1 MVKQLIISPA
11 EVRRHETIELGSIPV
26 NQYRRSL
33 ADELAAKTLTPADAV
48 RLYRDMV
55 LIREFETML
64 DEIKRQ
70 GKYRDIAYVHQGP
83 AHLSIGQE
91 AAAVGEAFLLTVDD
105 HIFGSHRSH
114 GEILAKGLSA
124 IHRLDEP
131 ELQRIMEGYLGGDTL
146 RVVEREPAASGKD
159 LAVNYLLYGLLAEI
173 FARATGF
180 QPGPRR
186 FHARFLPPLRDLSQQ
201 CHRGRQRGHRRGLGP
216 GKEDAAAARD
226 HDCQHRGRVGRLRS
240 GLGRDALRDHG
251 AILDPVG
258 AGLSGWPAHHL
269 CLHEQLLRDGR
280 ADAW

>member
-11 EVRRHETIELGSIPV
+11 EVRRQETIELGSIPV

-91 AAAVGEAFLLTVDD
+91 AAAAGEAFLLTVDD

-180 QPGPRR
+180 KQVLGGSMHAFFPPFGIYPNNAIVGGSGDIAVGSALAKKTQRQPGITIANIGDASAGCGPVWEGMHFATMGQYWTLWEPAYRGG
-186 FHARFLPPLRDLSQQ
+186 LPI
-201 CHRGRQRGHRRGLGP
+201 
-216 GKEDAAAARD
+216 
-226 HDCQHRGRVGRLRS
+226 
-240 GLGRDALRDHG
+240 
-251 AILDPVG
+251 ILP
-258 AGLSGWPAHHL
+258 S
-269 CLHEQLLRDGR
+269 
-280 ADAW
+280 